1 MGLPSRGGRCDHRPP
16 ICADRC
22 RFAAWRGETF
32 HKIHAPGGAG
42 VETPAAEVGS
52 AAVGLAQYKEHVKE
66 RFEELDAAVAK
77 LNRRLDELER

>member
-1 MGLPSRGGRCDHRPP
+1 MCRSLPFRSPGV
-16 ICADRC
+16 AT
-22 RFAAWRGETF
+22 RFAG
-32 HKIHAPGGAG
+32 IHAPGGAG

-77 LNRRLDELER
+77 LNRRLDELGR